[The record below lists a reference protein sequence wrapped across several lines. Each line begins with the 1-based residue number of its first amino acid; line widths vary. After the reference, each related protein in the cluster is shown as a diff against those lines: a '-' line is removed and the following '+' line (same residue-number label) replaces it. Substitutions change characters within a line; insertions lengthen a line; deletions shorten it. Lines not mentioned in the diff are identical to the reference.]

1 MEIQEV
7 EVVVGKDGRVELTVR
22 GVKGPACLDLT
33 RALET
38 VLGGVVLNREMTS
51 EGLEDPNLNQQSDSD
66 QISAQQS
73 GS

>member
-7 EVVVGKDGRVELTVR
+7 EVIVGVDGRVELTVR
-22 GVKGPACLDLT
+22 GVKGLACLDLT

-38 VLGGVVLNREMTS
+38 ALGGVVLNREMTPES
-51 EGLEDPNLNQQSDSD
+51 LEDSNPNQLSGSD

>member
-7 EVVVGKDGRVELTVR
+7 EIIVGKDGRVELTVR

-38 VLGGVVLNREMTS
+38 ALGGVVLNREMTP
-51 EGLEDPNLNQQSDSD
+51 EALEDPNLNQQSGSD
-66 QISAQQS
+66 QINAQQS
-73 GS
+73 VS